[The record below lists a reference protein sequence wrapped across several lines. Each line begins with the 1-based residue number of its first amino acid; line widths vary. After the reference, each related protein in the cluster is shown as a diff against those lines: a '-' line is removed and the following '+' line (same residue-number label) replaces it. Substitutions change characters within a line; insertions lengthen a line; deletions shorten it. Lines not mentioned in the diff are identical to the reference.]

1 VDRLIAERAPAY
13 RAMADKAQP
22 WSRAASEAG
31 DTGIAGIIDKW
42 AGRFADQAA
51 DLGGDIA
58 SAGGQFNLIV
68 ADAKSGVA
76 AGPSGPDSSA
86 ARAGSRNP

>member
-1 VDRLIAERAPAY
+1 VDRLIAELARAY
-13 RAMADKAQP
+13 RAMADEAQP

-31 DTGIAGIIDKW
+31 NTGIAGIIDKW
-42 AGRFADQAA
+42 PGRFADQAA
-51 DLGGDIA
+51 NLGSDIA
-58 SAGGQFNLIV
+58 SARGEFNLIV

-86 ARAGSRNP
+86 ARAGSRSP